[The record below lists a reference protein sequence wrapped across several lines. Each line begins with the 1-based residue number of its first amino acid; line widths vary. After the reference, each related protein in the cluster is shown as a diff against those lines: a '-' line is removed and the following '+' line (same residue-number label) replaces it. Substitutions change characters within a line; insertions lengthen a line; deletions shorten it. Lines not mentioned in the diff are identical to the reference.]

1 MDSLTPVE
9 RLYALASKTWSPPP
23 NYRLDEWADEHRRL
37 SSETSAE
44 AGQWRTS
51 RAPFMREPMQA
62 ISDRRTREVVVMS
75 SSQVGKTE
83 LLLNAAG
90 YFIQQ
95 DPSPILAIQP
105 TLEMARDWSRT
116 KLASLI
122 RESIPGIVAEARS
135 KAP

>member
-1 MDSLTPVE
+1 
-9 RLYALASKTWSPPP
+9 
-23 NYRLDEWADEHRRL
+23 
-37 SSETSAE
+37 
-44 AGQWRTS
+44 
-51 RAPFMREPMQA
+51 MREPMQA

-135 KAP
+135 RDSDNTALFKKFPGGFLAIQGSNSPAGLASRSVRVLLLG

>member
-1 MDSLTPVE
+1 MSSTTMDSLTPVE
-9 RLYALASKTWSPPP
+9 RLYALASKTWKPPP
-23 NYRLDEWADEHRRL
+23 NYKLDEWADENRRL

-95 DPSPILAIQP
+95 DPSPILALVKP
-105 TLEMARDWSRT
+105 AAR
-116 KLASLI
+116 
-122 RESIPGIVAEARS
+122 
-135 KAP
+135 